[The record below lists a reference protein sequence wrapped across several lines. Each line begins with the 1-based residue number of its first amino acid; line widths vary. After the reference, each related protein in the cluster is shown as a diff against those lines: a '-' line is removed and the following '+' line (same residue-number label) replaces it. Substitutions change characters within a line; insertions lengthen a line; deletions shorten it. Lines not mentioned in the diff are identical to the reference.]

1 MNQQNTYKS
10 LQEFRDYVVQKAKY
24 NLVAKNSSGNLSKE
38 LDKSYVKVTKNGF
51 EMAFTMPVY
60 GMFQDKGV
68 SGIRSVYSTPYSYKS
83 KGGKN
88 GLKGMPPTKALDK
101 WVVKKGI
108 APRSKSGKFTSRE
121 GLKFAIARKIFL
133 YGIKPSLFFT
143 KPFNEGYDKYI
154 NQELEKSFALDV
166 EELLKYTLKDI
177 K

>member
-1 MNQQNTYKS
+1 MNQLNTYKS
-10 LQEFRDYVVQKAKY
+10 LKDFRDYVVQKAKY
-24 NLVAKNSSGNLSKE
+24 NLVAKNTSGTLSKE

-51 EMAFTMPVY
+51 EMAFTMPIY

-68 SGIRSVYSTPYSYKS
+68 SGKKTVYTTPYSF
-83 KGGKN
+83 KN
-88 GLKGMPPTKALDK
+88 KMPPTKALDK

-108 APRSKSGKFTSRE
+108 APRGKDGKFISRE

-154 NQELEKSFALDV
+154 NQELEKAFALDV

>member
-1 MNQQNTYKS
+1 MNNNNTYKS
-10 LQEFRDYVVQKAKY
+10 LQAFRDYVVQKAKY
-24 NLVAKNSSGNLSKE
+24 NLVSKNSSGNLSKE
-38 LDKSYVKVTKNGF
+38 LDNSYVKVTKNGF
-51 EMAFTMPVY
+51 EMAFTMPIY

-68 SGIRSVYSTPYSYKS
+68 SGKKTVYSTPYSF
-83 KGGKN
+83 KN
-88 GLKGMPPTKALDK
+88 KMPPTKALDK

-108 APRSKSGKFTSRE
+108 APRGKDGKFISRE

-143 KPFNEGYDKYI
+143 KPFNEGYEKYI

-166 EELLKYTLKDI
+166 EELLNYTLKDI

>member
-1 MNQQNTYKS
+1 MLTNNINTYKS
-10 LQEFRDYVVQKAKY
+10 LQEFRDYVVLKAKY
-24 NLVAKNSSGNLSKE
+24 NLAAKNSSGTLSKE
-38 LDKSYVKVTKNGF
+38 LDNSYVKVTKNGF
-51 EMAFTMPVY
+51 EMAFTMPIY

-68 SGIRSVYSTPYSYKS
+68 SGKKTVYTTPYSF
-83 KGGKN
+83 KN
-88 GLKGMPPTKALDK
+88 KMPPTKALDK

-108 APRSKSGKFTSRE
+108 APRGKDGKFLSRE
-121 GLKFAIARKIFL
+121 GLKFAIARNIFL

-143 KPFNEGYDKYI
+143 KPFNEGYEKYI

>member
-1 MNQQNTYKS
+1 MNQLNTYKS
-10 LQEFRDYVVQKAKY
+10 LQDFRDYVVQKAKY
-24 NLVAKNSSGNLSKE
+24 NLVAKNSSGTLSKE

-51 EMAFTMPVY
+51 EMAFTMPIY

-68 SGIRSVYSTPYSYKS
+68 SGKKTVYTTPYSF
-83 KGGKN
+83 KN
-88 GLKGMPPTKALDK
+88 KMPPTKALDK

-108 APRSKSGKFTSRE
+108 APRGKDGKFLSRE

-177 K
+177 KWN

>member
-1 MNQQNTYKS
+1 
-10 LQEFRDYVVQKAKY
+10 
-24 NLVAKNSSGNLSKE
+24 
-38 LDKSYVKVTKNGF
+38 
-51 EMAFTMPVY
+51 
-60 GMFQDKGV
+60 MFQDKGV
-68 SGIRSVYSTPYSYKS
+68 SGKKTVYTTAYSF
-83 KGGKN
+83 KN
-88 GLKGMPPTKALDK
+88 KMPPTKALDK

-108 APRSKSGKFTSRE
+108 APRGKDGKFLSRE